1 MPDGLDTFAEVVENM
16 AALDATA
23 SGEEAADD
31 AGNMAANIEILG
43 IIDTDALHTQA
54 EATNARQHNGLA
66 VAQFL
71 LHGVL

>member
-16 AALDATA
+16 TALDATT

-31 AGNMAANIEILG
+31 AGNMAADIEILG

-54 EATNARQHNGLA
+54 EATNARQHNGLPFT
-66 VAQFL
+66 QFL
-71 LHGVL
+71 LHSIL